1 MKGERYLCSY
11 RKFLKAQKK
20 SQNTCILFFDKR
32 IVNLLFFVYHY
43 KHKSAT
49 KICTSK

>member
-20 SQNTCILFFDKR
+20 SQNTVFYF
-32 IVNLLFFVYHY
+32 LLNE
-43 KHKSAT
+43 
-49 KICTSK
+49 